1 MNDEGRGSAACFSAI
16 SAGHSSSFVDAIDCK
31 TCRATMLSKEDI
43 VRRREEIIAIAKR
56 YGASDLRIFGSL
68 ARGDVSETS
77 DVDFL
82 VRFEPGRSLFDQG
95 GLLMDLRQLL
105 GVNVDVV
112 SEGALSGRFGQIVRA
127 EAVPL

>member
-1 MNDEGRGSAACFSAI
+1 
-16 SAGHSSSFVDAIDCK
+16 
-31 TCRATMLSKEDI
+31 MLNKQDI
-43 VRRREEIIAIAKR
+43 LRRREEIIAVAKR
-56 YGASDLRIFGSL
+56 YGAFDLRIFGSV
-68 ARGDVSETS
+68 ARGDAGAGS

-112 SEGALSGRFGQIVRA
+112 SEGALTGRFGQLVRL